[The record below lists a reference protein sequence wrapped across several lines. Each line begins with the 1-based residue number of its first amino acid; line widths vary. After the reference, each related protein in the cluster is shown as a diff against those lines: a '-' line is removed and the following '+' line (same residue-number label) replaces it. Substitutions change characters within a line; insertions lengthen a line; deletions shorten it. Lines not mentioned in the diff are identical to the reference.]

1 MRSNLTNEL
10 SELFKLE
17 EDPKF
22 EVLDNVS
29 TPFDIFRKLEQRF
42 ASLFIFES
50 LDGPREFVE
59 SSIIGFD
66 PKYTIKCT
74 TNALIVYQNKREI
87 LRIKS
92 EDPFSIIK
100 SFFPRITNK
109 NSNSNNNRYI
119 GGLVGYFC
127 YEAIKF
133 WEKIPMK
140 TSRTF
145 PLIEVGW
152 YEDGIVYDHKN
163 KKLEYFFYNDSR
175 LDVLRQICKN
185 NVPKLHSVAKTNF
198 RTRRSMTKATY
209 ESKVDSIKR
218 NLRNGD
224 IFQAVLSKKIK
235 FTFDENPF
243 LIYEALRRINP
254 SPYMFFFRN
263 ECRAILG
270 ASPEM
275 LLRITNNIVETY
287 PIAGSR
293 PVSNNYETTEKA
305 RQELITDPKE
315 IAEHTMLVDL
325 ARNDLGKV
333 CKFGSVTTTELMTVK
348 KFSHIQHMV
357 SHVIGKLDI
366 NFDMF
371 DAFKA
376 VFPAGTISGAPKIR
390 AMEIISH
397 QEQASRGP
405 YAGAIGYFSFNG
417 GCDFA
422 ITIRSIFFNKNKCY
436 TQSGAGIV
444 IDSIPSK
451 EYKETEAKSMAILT
465 SLNLIIENIKKSQ
478 KLSPEFNNFINL
490 EGV

>member
-1 MRSNLTNEL
+1 LTNKL
-10 SELFKLE
+10 LELFKL
-17 EDPKF
+17 DQSPKF
-22 EVLDNVS
+22 EILDTAS
-29 TPFDIFRKLEQRF
+29 TPFDIFRKLEQKF
-42 ASLFIFES
+42 ESLFIFES
-50 LDGPREFVE
+50 LDGPRELVE

-66 PKYTIKCT
+66 PKYSIICT
-74 TNALIVYQNKREI
+74 ANALIVYQKKREI
-87 LRIKS
+87 LKIKS
-92 EDPFSIIK
+92 KDPFLTIRR
-100 SFFPRITNK
+100 FFPRITSK
-109 NSNSNNNRYI
+109 NNNNRYV

-127 YEAIKF
+127 YEAIRF
-133 WEKIPMK
+133 WEKIPVK
-140 TSRTF
+140 TSRAF
-145 PLIEVGW
+145 PLIEFGW

-163 KKLEYFFYNDSR
+163 KKLEYFYYNNSR
-175 LDVLRQICKN
+175 LDEINQLCRKY
-185 NVPKLHSVAKTNF
+185 VPKLHVAAKANF
-198 RTRRSMTKATY
+198 KIRRSMTKDTY
-209 ESKVDSIKR
+209 ESKVDSIKA

-243 LIYEALRRINP
+243 LIYEALRGINP

-263 ECRAILG
+263 GLKVVLG

-275 LLRITNNIVETY
+275 LLRITNNSIETY

-293 PVSNNYETTEKA
+293 PVSKDDETTEKA

-333 CKFGSVTTTELMTVK
+333 CKFGSVTTSELMTVK

-397 QEQASRGP
+397 HEQASRGP

-417 GCDFA
+417 DCDFA
-422 ITIRSIFFNKNKCY
+422 ITIRSIFLNKNKCY

-444 IDSIPSK
+444 IDSVPSR
-451 EYKETEAKSMAILT
+451 EYNETEAKSMAILT
-465 SLNLIIENIKKSQ
+465 SLNLIINDSKKNQ
-478 KLSPEFNNFINL
+478 N
-490 EGV
+490 